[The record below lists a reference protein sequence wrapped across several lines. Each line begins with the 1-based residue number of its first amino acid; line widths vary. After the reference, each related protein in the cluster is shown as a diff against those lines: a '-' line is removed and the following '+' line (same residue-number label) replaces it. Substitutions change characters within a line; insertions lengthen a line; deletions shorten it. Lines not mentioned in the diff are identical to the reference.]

1 MFFAMTKKPNL
12 IFDAGGVLVFPDF
25 DLLAEFANQVGIETS
40 AKEIAAQHAQLLQ
53 DFDEQVA
60 RHHQFPAIHYFLD
73 LFKRV
78 TPSIEKAQA
87 ALELTSEAE
96 KEKHLWA
103 TTQPWVNEAL
113 RKLKGRGYKMAV
125 ISNSEGIVEKILQD
139 LGLRENFE
147 IVIDS
152 FVVGVEKPDSRIFEI
167 ALERLGWDRSET
179 IYIGDIF
186 YVDIWGANQAGLGA
200 IHLDK
205 MGLYAGWDGVH
216 IPSIKELPDLLANAN
231 GKIQDLNLFPTLD
244 FEIN

>member
-1 MFFAMTKKPNL
+1 MTKKPNL

-25 DLLAEFANQVGIETS
+25 ELLAEFANRVGIETS
-40 AKEIAAQHAQLLQ
+40 AQEMATQHAQLFRV
-53 DFDEQVA
+53 FDEQVA
-60 RHHQFPAIHYFLD
+60 RQHQFPTIHYFLD

-78 TPSIEKAQA
+78 TLSIEKAQA

-103 TTQPWVNEAL
+103 TTQPWVKETL
-113 RKLKGRGYKMAV
+113 RKLKGQGYKMAV

-152 FVVGVEKPDSRIFEI
+152 FLVGVEKPDSRIFEI
-167 ALERLGWDRSET
+167 ALERLGWDCSET

-186 YVDIWGANQAGLGA
+186 YVDVWGANQAGLGA
-200 IHLDK
+200 IHLDQ
-205 MGLYAGWDGVH
+205 MGLYADWDGVH
-216 IPSIKELPDLLANAN
+216 IPSVKELPDLLMNAN
-231 GKIQDLNLFPTLD
+231 GKIQELNLFPTLN